1 MLVWRTMVII
11 HCKFCNYLPFNI
23 TAADTNTLCKIRSWI
38 WTNASISYC
47 FPSWLQALSA
57 RHLFY
62 NLIKPHRD
70 KGKNKMNI
78 CLEREREREREIEF
92 MRFNYFLSLS
102 VTSAFRLIVPKK
114 AKLAIKYFSLSVSKG
129 IFTIITIWF

>member
-47 FPSWLQALSA
+47 FPSWLQALWA

-70 KGKNKMNI
+70 KGKNKMNFR
-78 CLEREREREREIEF
+78 LEREREREREIEF

-102 VTSAFRLIVPKK
+102 VTSAFRLIVPKR
-114 AKLAIKYFSLSVSKG
+114 ARLTIKYFSLSAYKRYFVIEC
-129 IFTIITIWF
+129 IF